1 MRNDVSSPA
10 PGRFETVS
18 TNGQHVG
25 PLNRSQIM
33 ERIISINPTAT
44 VAFLSRFAERPLK
57 RYLEHLT
64 AAQEP
69 RGRSAWW
76 VRPADSP
83 AIVVRAPEE

>member
-1 MRNDVSSPA
+1 MRTDQVSTTA
-10 PGRFETVS
+10 GRFETVT

-33 ERIISINPTAT
+33 DRIISINPTAT
-44 VAFLSRFAERPLK
+44 VAFLSRFEERPLK

-83 AIVVRAPEE
+83 AIVVRVPRG